1 MESPTIE
8 LPPSRAPFR
17 FQTHRLPPPPPEIF
31 AVISWGCA
39 GTKWAAL
46 ALNSHPDVFCVH
58 SANYYLQSM
67 AQQRLVD
74 GCEYLRVLESI
85 GSGHRAIGEVHG
97 VSRESIAELRAHY
110 GARFSTAILVR
121 DPLPR
126 LRSQVAL
133 SRKLQSGAAWDKP
146 YYDRVAQSA
155 GLDPAQLTYEDS
167 TVVHAADMLNR
178 ILEERQFGPVFTL
191 ESLAQSRTRLSEL
204 LLHLT
209 RGRVTPTRE
218 WLDHVGTL
226 PAQNQHQAEASA
238 PLTDR
243 ELRIADRIFRPEAR
257 ECYRQL
263 GYHVPVTL

>member
-1 MESPTIE
+1 MENLTVE
-8 LPPSRAPFR
+8 LPPSRAPF
-17 FQTHRLPPPPPEIF
+17 QAETQHASPPPPEMF

-39 GTKWAAL
+39 GTKWTAL
-46 ALNSHPDVFCVH
+46 ALNAHPDVFCVH

-67 AQQRLVD
+67 ARQRLVD

-85 GSGHRAIGEVHG
+85 GAGHRAIGEVHG
-97 VSRESIAELRAHY
+97 VSRESVAELRAHY
-110 GARFSTAILVR
+110 GPRFSTAILVR

-133 SRKLQSGAAWDKP
+133 SRKLQSGDAWDKP
-146 YYDRVAQSA
+146 YYDSVAQNA
-155 GLDPAQLTYEDS
+155 GLDPAQLSYEDS
-167 TVVHAADMLNR
+167 TVVHAADQLNR

-191 ESLAQSRTRLSEL
+191 ESLTQSRTRLSEL

-209 RGRVTPTRE
+209 RGCAAPTRE
-218 WLDHVGTL
+218 WLDHVGSL
-226 PAQNQHQAEASA
+226 PAQNQHRAEASA
-238 PLTDR
+238 QLTDR

-263 GYHVPVTL
+263 GYHVPDAL